1 VAARAL
7 AFFLIRVHSG
17 SVRVLIAED
26 DENLGAVLA
35 RGLREQG
42 YVVDLV
48 PDGET
53 AASYLRFY
61 RYEVAVLDWRMPRLS
76 GLDLVRLIRR
86 GGAPT
91 PVLMLT
97 ARDTPAD
104 RIAGLDAGADDY
116 LVKPFDFGELLARL
130 RALQRRPPVSQSPR
144 MVIGELQFDPA
155 TREVLVNGQ
164 QPALTSTELGI
175 LEILMRR
182 SPGVVDR
189 RSIAQHVWDNE
200 ADAFGSNTIDV
211 HLARLRSK
219 LAGAGVRIAT
229 VRGVGY
235 RITPA

>member
-1 VAARAL
+1 MASHLPLTCSAYPAGTVDSNA
-7 AFFLIRVHSG
+7 
-17 SVRVLIAED
+17 VRVLIAED
-26 DENLGAVLA
+26 DESLGEVLA
-35 RGLREQG
+35 RGLKEQG

-61 RYEVAVLDWRMPRLS
+61 EYEVAVLDWRMPRLS
-76 GLDLVRLIRR
+76 
-86 GGAPT
+86 
-91 PVLMLT
+91 
-97 ARDTPAD
+97 
-104 RIAGLDAGADDY
+104 GLDAGADDY

-130 RALQRRPPVSQSPR
+130 RALQRRPPVSRSPR
-144 MVIGELQFDPA
+144 MVIGELEFDPA
-155 TREVLVNGQ
+155 AREVTVCGRR
-164 QPALTSTELGI
+164 PALTGIELGI

-182 SPGVVDR
+182 SPGVADR

-219 LAGAGVRIAT
+219 LAGAGVRIET

-235 RITPA
+235 RIIPA